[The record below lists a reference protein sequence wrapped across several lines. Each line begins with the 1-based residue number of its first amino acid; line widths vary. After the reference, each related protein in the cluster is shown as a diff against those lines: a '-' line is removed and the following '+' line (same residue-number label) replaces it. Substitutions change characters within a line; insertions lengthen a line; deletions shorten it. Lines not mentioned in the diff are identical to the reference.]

1 MCCPMKLLNITLILL
16 GSFALVGCG
25 SSTPTE
31 LVTELTAEEE
41 AAIKAEMEAVEA
53 DEAAQRRPVKKS
65 R

>member
-1 MCCPMKLLNITLILL
+1 MKLLNIALLLL
-16 GSFALVGCG
+16 GSCALVGCG
-25 SSTPTE
+25 SNTPTE

-53 DEAAQRRPVKKS
+53 DEAAQRGPVKRS

>member
-1 MCCPMKLLNITLILL
+1 MKLLKISLLLL
-16 GSFALVGCG
+16 GLWTTIGCG
-25 SSTPTE
+25 SSTPTK